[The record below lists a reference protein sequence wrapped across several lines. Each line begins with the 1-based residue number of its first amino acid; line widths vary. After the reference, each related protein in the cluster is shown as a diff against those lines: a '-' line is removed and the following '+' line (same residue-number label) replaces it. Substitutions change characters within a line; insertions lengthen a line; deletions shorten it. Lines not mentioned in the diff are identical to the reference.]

1 MILSI
6 PTVSGNS
13 MWPVLLVLGG
23 TAVMMMLLRRR
34 GSRARLS
41 GREMIDEQKERFLR
55 RRDSHRAADDLLVQ
69 LEELA
74 RRIGADV
81 DTRYAKL
88 EAVIRDAD
96 ERIAR
101 LERLAERLGIALE
114 TDTPTARGGRTPASA
129 GGRPSSAGRPSADRA
144 TRETAGK
151 AASDS
156 PASAAPMN
164 DDPRFRAIYELV
176 DAGATPIA
184 AAEKL
189 GLPLGEVEL
198 ILDLRRMG

>member
-6 PTVSGNS
+6 PTVSGSS
-13 MWPVLLVLGG
+13 MWSVLLILGG
-23 TAVMMMLLRRR
+23 TVVMMMMLRRR
-34 GSRARLS
+34 GTRARLS
-41 GREMIDEQKERFLR
+41 GRELVDAQKERFIR
-55 RRDSHRAADDLLVQ
+55 RRDSHRAGDDLLVQ

-96 ERIAR
+96 DRIKR
-101 LERLAERLGIALE
+101 LETLASRLGVAVE
-114 TDTPTARGGRTPASA
+114 EAGPGEPAAVEGAGQA
-129 GGRPSSAGRPSADRA
+129 GGGGGCKPVPQDEGGDGGGPR
-144 TRETAGK
+144 K
-151 AASDS
+151 S
-156 PASAAPMN
+156 PMA
-164 DDPRFRAIYELV
+164 DDPRFRAIYELI
-176 DAGATPIA
+176 DGGATPIA

-198 ILDLRRMG
+198 ILDLRKMG